1 MLLFLTAELF
11 TECISAHHLSQG
23 REKHRR
29 WETGGISSHREKMS
43 IWCGWAVGYLQAH
56 NWKPSL
62 LVVLGDGDNA
72 RNCLHY
78 FLNAGSP
85 SQVAK
90 FPLSLHLIK
99 KYFSQQA
106 ADVQLKNIH
115 ESVLQSPECF
125 YPVLDLQV
133 MGTARLLWLVH
144 TMYVSRQRAECRE
157 S

>member
-1 MLLFLTAELF
+1 MT
-11 TECISAHHLSQG
+11 
-23 REKHRR
+23 
-29 WETGGISSHREKMS
+29 

-72 RNCLHY
+72 GNCFHY
-78 FLNAGSP
+78 FPNAESP
-85 SQVAK
+85 SHVAK
-90 FPLSLHLIK
+90 FPLDLHLIK
-99 KYFSQQA
+99 KYRSQQA
-106 ADVQLKNIH
+106 ADVQMKNIH
-115 ESVLQSPECF
+115 ESVLQSPGRF

-133 MGTARLLWLVH
+133 MGTARLLCQDVLVH